1 MINAEQLFL
10 EGVTLYNKELFWD
23 AIESFQGSID
33 EGIND
38 QLLDDCYLNIA
49 ICYMRLSLFQEA
61 KQFFEKT
68 IEVSSKGDDTI
79 NFDKNI
85 TGKSSSRAL
94 LGLIRVDLADGN
106 LKEAEI
112 KLGQLEGDESCVLIE
127 GIEITFYELAS
138 EEIEIVKKNT
148 AVE

>member
-1 MINAEQLFL
+1 MTNAEQLFL

-49 ICYMRLSLFQEA
+49 ISYMRLSLFKEA

-68 IEVSSKGDDTI
+68 IE
-79 NFDKNI
+79 
-85 TGKSSSRAL
+85 L
-94 LGLIRVDLADGN
+94 
-106 LKEAEI
+106 
-112 KLGQLEGDESCVLIE
+112 
-127 GIEITFYELAS
+127 
-138 EEIEIVKKNT
+138 
-148 AVE
+148 

>member
-10 EGVTLYNKELFWD
+10 DGVSLYNKDLFWD
-23 AIESFQGSID
+23 AIESFHGSID
-33 EGIND
+33 EGINE

-61 KQFFEKT
+61 KKFFEKT
-68 IEVSSKGDDTI
+68 IEVSSRGDDAI
-79 NFDKNI
+79 NFDKAI
-85 TGKSSSRAL
+85 TGKSSSRAI

-112 KLGQLEGDESCVLIE
+112 KLGQLEDDESSVIID
-127 GIEITFYELAS
+127 GVKKSFYELAF
-138 EEIEIVKKNT
+138 EEIQNIKLT
-148 AVE
+148 

>member
-10 EGVTLYNKELFWD
+10 DGVTLYNKELFWD
-23 AIESFQGSID
+23 AIESFQESID

-106 LKEAEI
+106 LKEAEK
-112 KLGQLEGDESCVLIE
+112 KLGRLEGDESSVLIE
-127 GIEITFYELAS
+127 GIEISFYELAS

-148 AVE
+148 AGE

>member
-10 EGVTLYNKELFWD
+10 DGVTLYNKELFWD
-23 AIESFQGSID
+23 AIESFQESID

-49 ICYMRLSLFQEA
+49 ICFMRLSLFQEA

-68 IEVSSKGDDTI
+68 IEVSSKGDDSI
-79 NFDKNI
+79 NFDKTI

-112 KLGQLEGDESCVLIE
+112 KLGQLEGDESSVSIE
-127 GIEITFYELAS
+127 GIEKSFYELAS
-138 EEIEIVKKNT
+138 EEIELVKKNAT
-148 AVE
+148 AE